1 VNGTLVAR
9 PRGGTWQRRNGVGST
24 LTVGGGPSSV
34 SFIRPATPS
43 GRMILELRRMAV
55 DRTLLRV
62 ALRRRRTSLVSKTL
76 LASSSSRRGAFS
88 AAMQQ
93 FEELM
98 SASAAV
104 GPSSRPITLYYAIVQ
119 AGLAVAAAHKTGPW
133 SFSQHGLKLQNPR
146 APIAEILVGPE
157 GTGAFQIV
165 AQATNSPSLQMPVTV
180 GALWSSLPDFEFAKL
195 PSSSAPIALGIHAN
209 YEPSV
214 ATVMVQDEC
223 PGPEK
228 FKQHLSNRLSAY
240 PSIDGF
246 TVVEDSYEETQE
258 QRWTAQLR
266 WDHKIDLDDI
276 APAYQY
282 DGNHFLR
289 PSLDSQGS
297 LPPSPF
303 MTWWAMLFTFSV
315 LSRYYPREWG
325 AAINIDRSEAAALLE
340 HCLDLALDAV
350 PQFVLDALD
359 RKLTLL
365 DRPIEI

>member
-1 VNGTLVAR
+1 
-9 PRGGTWQRRNGVGST
+9 
-24 LTVGGGPSSV
+24 
-34 SFIRPATPS
+34 
-43 GRMILELRRMAV
+43 MAV

-104 GPSSRPITLYYAIVQ
+104 GPASRPITLYYAIVQ
-119 AGLAVAAAHKTGPW
+119 AGLAVAAAHKTDPW

-146 APIAEILVGPE
+146 APIPDILVGPE

-165 AQATNSPSLQMPVTV
+165 AEATNSPPLQMPVTV

-195 PSSSAPIALGIHAN
+195 PSSSEPIALGIYADVEPN
-209 YEPSV
+209 GPSV
-214 ATVMVQDEC
+214 ATVIVQDEC

-228 FKQHLSNRLSAY
+228 FKQHLSDRLSAY
-240 PSIDGF
+240 PGIDGF
-246 TVVEDSYEETQE
+246 TVVEDSYEETME
-258 QRWTAQLR
+258 RRWIAQLR

-276 APAYQY
+276 APAYHY
-282 DGNHFLR
+282 NGHHFLR
-289 PSLDSQGS
+289 PSLDSQGNP
-297 LPPSPF
+297 PPSPF
-303 MTWWAMLFTFSV
+303 MTWWAMLYAFSV
-315 LSRYYPREWG
+315 LSRYHPREWG
-325 AAINIDRSEAAALLE
+325 AALNIDKSEAGALLE
-340 HCLDLALDAV
+340 HCLDLALDVV

>member
-1 VNGTLVAR
+1 
-9 PRGGTWQRRNGVGST
+9 
-24 LTVGGGPSSV
+24 
-34 SFIRPATPS
+34 
-43 GRMILELRRMAV
+43 MAV

-104 GPSSRPITLYYAIVQ
+104 GPSSRPITLYYAFVQ

-146 APIAEILVGPE
+146 APIADILVGPD

-240 PSIDGF
+240 PGIDGF

-303 MTWWAMLFTFSV
+303 MTWWAMLFTFSSV
-315 LSRYYPREWG
+315 LNQLASCCLPGRAVET
-325 AAINIDRSEAAALLE
+325 IDAHHRTPQTHS
-340 HCLDLALDAV
+340 ALDASRAI
-350 PQFVLDALD
+350 QQ
-359 RKLTLL
+359 LL
-365 DRPIEI
+365 WWRNM